1 MRFDWLDL
9 FDWEWHYLL
18 AALRGK
24 VWQVNATSL
33 GHSLSFFCFNLVINL
48 LRLLL
53 LGGGLCCLL
62 FLFISFYWHRASFE
76 NSDPSLLVVAVVLVA
91 IWVVVAQALE
101 TCLAVVCCFYT
112 SSYVL
117 YFDGRQIFFILLKLH
132 IVVYGAN
139 LWAFGL
145 RLIEVF
151 VAVVL
156 GVVGSILCKVLAR
169 YQLWHKV
176 GGVGLKYITL
186 SPRLWLVILY
196 RAQRITVGI
205 ATIGN
210 DWCVVEMSTFLL
222 LSAILLG
229 FLVTIDYGTICR
241 DHL

>member
-1 MRFDWLDL
+1 MRFNWLDL

-53 LGGGLCCLL
+53 LSGGGLCCLL

-156 GVVGSILCKVLAR
+156 GVVRSILCKVLAFEHLR
-169 YQLWHKV
+169 HKV
-176 GGVGLKYITL
+176 RCMGLEYITR
-186 SPRLWLVILY
+186 SPRFRPMMLY
-196 RAQRITVGI
+196 RA
-205 ATIGN
+205 
-210 DWCVVEMSTFLL
+210 
-222 LSAILLG
+222 
-229 FLVTIDYGTICR
+229 
-241 DHL
+241 